1 MNVIPSHSAS
11 LVSNETRRALLGF
24 GVIGTLAFVYG
35 VIFGENLR
43 AWQSLL
49 VNFLFFAGLAQSGVV
64 ISALLQV
71 TSARWGRSLKRTAE
85 ATAAFFPVAFIL
97 LLVLLGG
104 ITSWAPWVHEPIEAK
119 TPWLNIPFFV
129 VRQLLAFGLLT
140 GLSLLYVYK
149 SLRPDIGML
158 HESGSQSA
166 DGFAKRLITNWKGT
180 DAERETGQRAQD
192 RLAVAVLIS
201 YAWVFT
207 LVSFDFVMSLD
218 PHWFSTLMGGYY
230 FIGNLFVGFAFLAI
244 IATWGRHRLAIADY
258 VGKQQLHD
266 VGKLLFGFSI
276 LWAYLLFSQYLVIW
290 YGDLAEETEFIYHR
304 MHGAWAPITWTMF
317 GLCFV
322 IPFISLLSK
331 AIKMKSNGLLTI
343 ACIAFV
349 GMWLERF
356 ILVAPSLWHEDGV
369 PLGILELLITL
380 GVFGLFVFCYTGFL
394 RTFPIL
400 PISDPKFISTPETGH

>member
-1 MNVIPSHSAS
+1 MV
-11 LVSNETRRALLGF
+11 L
-24 GVIGTLAFVYG
+24 
-35 VIFGENLR
+35 
-43 AWQSLL
+43 
-49 VNFLFFAGLAQSGVV
+49 
-64 ISALLQV
+64 SALLQV
-71 TSARWGRSLKRTAE
+71 TSARWGRPLKRTAE
-85 ATAAFFPVAFIL
+85 ATAGFFPVALVMLLIL
-97 LLVLLGG
+97 LAGV
-104 ITSWAPWVHEPIEAK
+104 SNWAPWVHEPIEAK

-158 HESGSQSA
+158 HESGAQSA
-166 DGFAKRLITNWKGT
+166 DGFAKRLIANWKGT

-201 YAWVFT
+201 YGWVFT
-207 LVSFDFVMSLD
+207 LISFDFVMSLD

-244 IATWGRHRLAIADY
+244 IATWGRHRLAIADH

-369 PLGILELLITL
+369 PLGILELLITI

>member
-71 TSARWGRSLKRTAE
+71 TSARWGRPLKRTAE

-104 ITSWAPWVHEPIEAK
+104 IASWAPWVHEPIEAK

-180 DAERETGQRAQD
+180 DAERETGQRSQD

-201 YAWVFT
+201 YGWVFT

-230 FIGNLFVGFAFLAI
+230 FIGNLFIGFAFLAI
-244 IATWGRHRLAIADY
+244 IATWGRHRLAIADC
-258 VGKQQLHD
+258 VGTQQLHD

-276 LWAYLLFSQYLVIW
+276 LWAYMFWSQYLVIW

-304 MHGAWAPITWTMF
+304 MHGAWAPIAWAVF
-317 GLCFV
+317 ALCFV
-322 IPFISLLSK
+322 IPFLSLLSK
-331 AIKMKSNGLLTI
+331 AIKMKPNGLLTI
-343 ACIAFV
+343 ASIAFV

-356 ILVAPSLWHEDGV
+356 ILVVPSLWHEDGV
-369 PLGILELLITL
+369 PLGILELFITL
-380 GVFGLFVFCYTGFL
+380 GVFGLFVFSYTGFL

-400 PISDPKFISTPETGH
+400 PTSDPKFISTPETGH

>member
-356 ILVAPSLWHEDGV
+356 ILVVPSLWHEDGV
-369 PLGILELLITL
+369 PLGILELFITL
-380 GVFGLFVFCYTGFL
+380 GVFGLFVFSYTGFL

-400 PISDPKFISTPETGH
+400 PTSDPKFISTPETGH

>member
-356 ILVAPSLWHEDGV
+356 ILVVPSLWHEDGV
-369 PLGILELLITL
+369 PLGILELFITL
-380 GVFGLFVFCYTGFL
+380 GVFGLFVFSYTGFL

>member
-1 MNVIPSHSAS
+1 MNVIPSHSGS

-35 VIFGENLR
+35 VVFGEHLR

-71 TSARWGRSLKRTAE
+71 TSARWGRPLKRTAE

-104 ITSWAPWVHEPIEAK
+104 IASWAPWVHEPIEAK

-158 HESGSQSA
+158 HESGAQSA
-166 DGFAKRLITNWKGT
+166 DGFAKRLIANWKGT

-201 YAWVFT
+201 YGWVFT

-258 VGKQQLHD
+258 VGTQQLHD

-304 MHGAWAPITWTMF
+304 MHGAWAPITWTVF

-343 ACIAFV
+343 ASIAFV

-356 ILVAPSLWHEDGV
+356 ILVVPSLWHEDGV
-369 PLGILELLITL
+369 PLGILELLITI